1 MREIWDFSFNFRLI
15 IITVG
20 PLEAAVITMH
30 MAQSEENVSLRA
42 KTDGVIY

>member
-20 PLEAAVITMH
+20 PLGAAIMH
-30 MAQSEENVSLRA
+30 MAQLEEDVSLRA
-42 KTDGVIY
+42 KTDRVIY